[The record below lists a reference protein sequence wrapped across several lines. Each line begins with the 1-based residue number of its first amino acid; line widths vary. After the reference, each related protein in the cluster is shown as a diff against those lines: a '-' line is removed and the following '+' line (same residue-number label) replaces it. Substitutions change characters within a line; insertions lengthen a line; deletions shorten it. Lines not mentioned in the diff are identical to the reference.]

1 MRGNTGGRFANKSLN
16 VAQAKAQM
24 MQELCSCTDARLAQL
39 TVDTLVARFRVARK
53 DAEYALVIQ
62 RQRRERTKG
71 ESECPTS

>member
-1 MRGNTGGRFANKSLN
+1 MRGNTTRHPDNRIT

-39 TVDTLVARFRVARK
+39 TVDMLVARFRVARK